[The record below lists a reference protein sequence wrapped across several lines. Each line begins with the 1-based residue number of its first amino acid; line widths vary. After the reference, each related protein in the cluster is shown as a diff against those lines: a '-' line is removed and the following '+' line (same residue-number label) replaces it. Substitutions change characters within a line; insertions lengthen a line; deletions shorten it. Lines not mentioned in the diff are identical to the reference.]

1 MNNQSLFLGIAL
13 AMIPASAAAAGSA
26 VPSLYPEHAASVDCL
41 PEIRLTFPGVEDENV
56 VLDEE
61 MPVTITEGTTSHS
74 CTIYGWGA
82 HRFIVFDDG
91 IDITDGGTWTI
102 TIPEGTFSV
111 EGEASA
117 PVEAVYTVVGK

>member
-1 MNNQSLFLGIAL
+1 
-13 AMIPASAAAAGSA
+13 
-26 VPSLYPEHAASVDCL
+26 
-41 PEIRLTFPGVEDENV
+41 
-56 VLDEE
+56 
-61 MPVTITEGTTSHS
+61 MPVTITDGTTSHS